1 MTSLESDMREFL
13 DGHMDVALVVDAHE
27 PKHIGRWMSTVSDVD
42 SSTIV
47 ANLYSLADRYIA
59 ERKYDNGLIMIDTF
73 LSSGENNPEV
83 EAEAWLLGSEFHAYR
98 SRFEEALKY
107 LENARAIFAI
117 AGITEKLLRI
127 HTDAAGFQKRLGDF
141 GRARGEAEAGLELAA
156 SGDYS
161 KWEMRLWNNL
171 GLILKDI
178 GDYSGAIDALRKSV
192 ELAKVIDSPR
202 VIAAGLVNIG
212 TLYHRIDRNKQA
224 IEFMHR
230 AKDSWE
236 KIGDGHEVARCLNN
250 LANYTRGD
258 DPKQAA
264 VFLDDALKRS
274 RADGYADV
282 EMTVHFNLGLIA
294 ASEERFDDA
303 REEFRLSRISAE
315 TLGDD
320 EYIWRS
326 GRELGRIALDEG
338 NAEDAKLILIRAAEV
353 LSDTRRKLTSDTDRV
368 SYLADRETL
377 FADLVEAD
385 LAMDDPMAAIS
396 DIQRVKAVGLYELM
410 TGRDV
415 PAINE
420 DGLKRLASDF
430 GRRGIVAADY
440 FRIDGKLIIG
450 LLSAEG
456 VEIREAVFDDAAFEK
471 SLGAVRDKVKAYEVS
486 KELRSRPVNRDSNL
500 EAELEKLYE
509 MIIGPIGDRLDGAV
523 HLVIIPHSPVVS
535 LPFASLKGPVGY
547 IVERCSISIYPN
559 LSVAGKLIELDAKE
573 ISGFSMAYVHGQSG
587 DLEALDAEAEAVKR
601 MFPGTVREA
610 SADGL
615 ESLAS
620 AGGDWLHYSGH
631 AVFAEDAGPEPA
643 IELGDGRRI
652 PFSMSG
658 DDIPVVAMLSAC
670 QAGLGTM
677 RGSTEMLGFARRMF
691 AGGGRALIAPLWQ
704 VADRETAGFVADF
717 YKSLATSGSA
727 ASALAAAQR
736 ESILD
741 GRHPYFWAGF
751 TCSGDVAFK

>member
-1 MTSLESDMREFL
+1 MTSIESDMREFF
-13 DGHMDVALVVDAHE
+13 DGHMDVAAVVDAHE
-27 PKHIGRWMSTVSDVD
+27 SKHIGRWMSALSNVD

-47 ANLYSLADRYIA
+47 AKLYSLADQYIA
-59 ERKYDNGLIMIDTF
+59 GREYDNGLILINTF
-73 LSSGENNPEV
+73 LSSGGNKSEA
-83 EAEAWLLGSEFHAYR
+83 EAEAWLLGSEFHAYQ
-98 SRFEEALKY
+98 SRFEKALKF
-107 LENARAIFAI
+107 LENAREIFAD
-117 AGITEKLLRI
+117 ADSTEKLLRI
-127 HTDAAGFQKRLGDF
+127 HADAAGFQKRLGDF
-141 GRARGEAEAGLELAA
+141 GRARSEAEAGLELAG
-156 SGDYS
+156 SGDYP

-171 GLILKDI
+171 GLVLKDI
-178 GDYSGAIDALRKSV
+178 GDYSSAIDALRKSV
-192 ELAKVIDSPR
+192 ELAKVIDNPKAL
-202 VIAAGLVNIG
+202 AAGLVNIG
-212 TLYHRIDRNKQA
+212 TLYDRIDRNIQA

-230 AKDSWE
+230 ARDAWE
-236 KIGDGHEVARCLNN
+236 KIGDGLEVARCLNN
-250 LANYTRGD
+250 LGNFTRGD
-258 DPKQAA
+258 DPKQAT

-274 RADGYADV
+274 RDNGYAHV
-282 EMTVHFNLGLIA
+282 EMTVHFNFGLIA
-294 ASEERFDDA
+294 ASDKRLDDA
-303 REEFRLSRISAE
+303 REEFRLSLISAQ

-320 EYIWRS
+320 EHIWRS

-338 NAEDAKLILIRAAEV
+338 NAEDAKRILIRAAEV
-353 LSDTRRKLTSDTDRV
+353 LSDTRKKLTSDPDRV

-385 LAMDDPMAAIS
+385 LAMDDPMTAIS

-410 TGRDV
+410 TERDV

-420 DGLKRLASDF
+420 DGLKRLADDF

-440 FRIDGKLIIG
+440 FRINGKLIIG

-456 VEIREAVFDDAAFEK
+456 VELREAVFDEAAFEK

-486 KELRSRPVNRDSNL
+486 TELRSRPVIRDSNL

-509 MIIGPIGDRLDGAV
+509 MIIGPIGDRLDGAA

-535 LPFASLKGPVGY
+535 LPFAALKGPEGY
-547 IVERCSISIYPN
+547 LAERCSISIYPN
-559 LSVAGKLIELDAKE
+559 LSVAGKLIELDAME
-573 ISGFSMAYVHGQSG
+573 ISDFSMAYVHGQSG
-587 DLEALDAEAEAVKR
+587 DLKALDAEAEAVKK

-610 SADGL
+610 DTERL

-631 AVFAEDAGPEPA
+631 AVFAEDAGPEPL

-652 PFSMSG
+652 PLSVQG
-658 DDIPVVAMLSAC
+658 DEIPMVAMLSAC
-670 QAGLGTM
+670 QSGLGTM

-691 AGGGRALIAPLWQ
+691 AGGGRALIAALWQ
-704 VADRETAGFVADF
+704 VADRETAEFVADF
-717 YKSLATSGSA
+717 YKSLTTIGSA

-736 ESILD
+736 ESVNK